1 MHAGRLLYPVV
12 LFCITSWTVVAQD
25 GSDEFTTPGR
35 PTTTRRTTPGCM
47 TEPNISNAIITTNS
61 PTLFTTVNI
70 TCREGFRM
78 TQILSCDS
86 DNLKYE
92 DTECRPVECP
102 LNPVIRNGDLT
113 FAIGSRVIGVKYNFR
128 CKRPFTKQGRGGT
141 IICNT
146 CGEWE
151 TDITCVGPCQFQEV
165 GCQGFPPGYAP
176 IVKTR
181 EYSRTACETSCNNNP
196 RCTTWSFL
204 EYRCKL
210 YTSPVIMVIGG
221 SLTRA
226 KCQQLCAFNRRCL
239 SVVSTPT
246 ECALFDKRQLETSR
260 GATGLNFYYSKIDED
275 CE

>member
-12 LFCITSWTVVAQD
+12 LFCITSWTVVAQGGTNEFTTPGRPTTTRRTTPD
-25 GSDEFTTPGR
+25 GSDEFTTPGRPTTTRRTTPGR

-141 IICNT
+141 VICNT

-181 EYSRTACETSCNNNP
+181 ENYGLHARHHV
-196 RCTTWSFL
+196 TTILGVRHGLSSSIAAN
-204 EYRCKL
+204 
-210 YTSPVIMVIGG
+210 YTHLL
-221 SLTRA
+221 SL
-226 KCQQLCAFNRRCL
+226 
-239 SVVSTPT
+239 
-246 ECALFDKRQLETSR
+246 
-260 GATGLNFYYSKIDED
+260 
-275 CE
+275 